1 MEQDAGHDGVT
12 SPATPGTGKSK
23 LDTLSKEDLIKF
35 AKKQV
40 IVLQKVKSRCT
51 ELEKEVEE
59 LKSKSPTGGDKDV
72 IQALADRLDTV
83 LLEKAETQQQLVSLK
98 KENAKTKLEA
108 EDAAK
113 KAAKLQEQW
122 NQSSEDCHK
131 EFEILKNELE
141 MLRCSHKD
149 EVGMLQKKLQESAD
163 QQLALE
169 EKMTVHSNQQDNIK
183 RLETELH
190 QLIPTYEEQ
199 ILHLN
204 KQLEA
209 AIEEK
214 NLESKRQEHYQV
226 EIADLRNELLKLRS
240 VHQEEV
246 SNLVHQLE
254 TYGKEYV
261 EDRKRVNELIH
272 DITEQFLSK
281 EKSIQDTLNE
291 NKVKYEQEIILLKAS
306 IDEKKENFRKRTE
319 VPTDLSLESETKE
332 HVKHLEYV
340 LKEHESQVSIIRDE
354 LTYTHNVKLKLE
366 LEIQHLK
373 DEFFHER
380 EDLEFKINELQ
391 LAKEDCACLI
401 EKLQFQLHS
410 AEDNYEGMIQRHNQ
424 EVLVLRNQHKKEILD
439 LKEKLMSSSEQE
451 RASLIFEMKVLKEQ
465 CEKLLLEKDDA
476 VSNYESLKET
486 LVTLQN
492 ELGESAGK
500 ISREFKALKE
510 QQATDLQEL
519 QQKLRTAYNE
529 KDALLETANSLKAE
543 IEALSAQH
551 SEYEELKQTLS
562 CFQARNDEMVAS
574 LQQKDA
580 LLKELEEKVN
590 DLGLKNTDLLASLE
604 ASREEL
610 SKLQHMCTR
619 EQACVLELRQ
629 NTEAITKNNS
639 QLKLECEEWL
649 KKLKEAEMEKDQN
662 VKKLAEIENQ
672 LESVKQEKEALV
684 SDVQCLNG
692 EVVKLNGEKSTIR
705 RDMDRILFETG
716 NDLAFKEQIET
727 LQNKLQL
734 VSVEKEELI
743 TLYAKGQQ
751 QRLLEEDALQS
762 KVHALQNEVDRL
774 LEENKAITTDFERF
788 LSERGGPLAVTEH
801 IENMNNKVQPGN
813 EEKKELC
820 RDQQKMI
827 LNDEKILSEVQAL
840 CIEVENLCE
849 EKEKLSNIFER
860 DQQQKLFNEKKLL
873 SEVQALHIEVENLSQ
888 EKEKLSKD
896 IENLV
901 AERDYFLSNKEE
913 CVNLQSKLQL
923 ITVEKDQLSQLYEK
937 EQHQKLLN
945 EERFASEVQALQLK
959 VEKLLEEKE
968 TMSFNIESFMSERDD
983 SLAARAQI
991 ESLQYK
997 LQLAIAEKEN
1007 VSKLFEDEQQQKLIV
1022 ESRLSDLLVQMG
1034 SNMHSEENK
1043 DIVAILQ
1050 AVYESV
1056 ARLKKES
1063 QTMVFQSNE
1072 RCLLLQQ
1079 DMERLQ
1085 EENEAQG
1092 AKLKTLIEDYAK
1104 EKVLL
1109 KAELEATVSERE
1121 SMKGDLLVMKS
1132 ENEKSK
1138 LENLDL
1144 QARIEESTKKI
1155 ACHESQVKEQQE
1167 QSLKAVQENMEDL
1180 LEQKESDLHNLR
1192 PEITLKDSVDKT
1204 LAVES
1209 NQQSTITEL
1218 QLKINLENILKEK
1231 EEKLNKFKAVAVKA
1245 KRELDSSRK
1254 EVHALKEDLET
1265 VKNEKSQLSTSLKD
1279 LIQGAES
1286 YKNLLV
1292 EYDKQAEQLDV
1303 AKERAEYSERQIEE
1317 LTKQLQA
1324 AYQQL
1329 EKLNSEKEDL
1339 LAHIETLQTNTR
1351 LLESQILDLQRS
1363 KTSVDKE
1370 LEAEKLLK
1378 EQKAKDHVA
1387 ALKQIEDIQT
1397 QLQKEKKQAQMTVHE
1412 LELLRK
1418 DAQKSTLMD
1427 MEMADY
1433 DRLVKELN
1441 QKISDKNSRLEDLE
1455 QEMRLQKQ
1463 REETLN
1469 EEIASLQASVE
1480 QYEERSTKM
1489 KQLLLKTKKELS
1501 DSKQAE
1507 TDHLRLQAS
1516 LKGEL
1521 EANQQQVE
1529 SFKIQVAEL
1538 SAEKH
1543 RLQEQLRTCMEQQ
1556 QRTTNAYQQ
1565 KIASL
1570 QDTYTM
1576 AKADQAAVSAEFE
1589 SYKVRVH
1596 NVFKQQK
1603 NKSSSQIENEA
1614 VKQEREHLEMMLEQ
1628 LKHKLQDSQHN
1639 LQINTTE
1646 LQTLQVDHDTLLERH
1661 NKMLQETV
1669 AKEAELREKL
1679 CTVQSEN
1686 MVMKSEHAQILS
1698 QLTAQNEALRNN
1710 FRDQIRHMQEDHR
1723 KTIETLQQQL
1733 SKVEGQLFQQQNE
1746 SCTTSPSPSHP
1757 PMKTLRERRA
1767 TDVPI
1772 LDMYIAAREEGE
1784 GMETTDTDSVSSA
1797 STYLPPLE
1805 QLLNSPESKF
1815 EPPQW
1820 QPELSKEELI
1830 QKLNTTSKSIDHL
1843 SGLLHETEA
1852 TNAILME
1859 QITLLKNEIRRLE
1872 RNQER
1877 DKSVSNLEY
1886 LKNVLLQ
1893 FIFLKAGSERQ
1904 RLLPVIDTM
1913 LHLSP
1918 EEKGKLVAIALGEE
1932 EAAARPAGWA
1942 SYLHSW
1948 SGLR

>member
-1 MEQDAGHDGVT
+1 MEQDAGQDGVA

-23 LDTLSKEDLIKF
+23 LDTLPKEDLIKF

-40 IVLQKVKSRCT
+40 IILQKVKSRCT

-59 LKSKSPTGGDKDV
+59 LKSKTSRDGTDDV
-72 IQALADRLDTV
+72 IQALTDRLDAV
-83 LLEKAETQQQLVSLK
+83 LLEKAEAQQQLVSLK
-98 KENAKTKLEA
+98 KENGKIKLEA
-108 EDAAK
+108 EEAAK
-113 KAAKLQEQW
+113 KAVELQDEW
-122 NQSSEDCHK
+122 EKSSGDRLK
-131 EFEILKNELE
+131 EIESLKNELE
-141 MLRCSHKD
+141 MLRSSHRD
-149 EVGMLQKKLQESAD
+149 EVCMLQQKLQESAD

-169 EKMTVHSNQQDNIK
+169 EKMALHSNQQDNIK
-183 RLETELH
+183 RLEKEL
-190 QLIPTYEEQ
+190 QQMRPTYEEQ

-209 AIEEK
+209 AIEDK
-214 NLESKRQEHYQV
+214 NLESKRQTHHQV

-240 VHQEEV
+240 THQEEV
-246 SNLVHQLE
+246 SKLVHQLE
-254 TYGKEYV
+254 IHRKEY
-261 EDRKRVNELIH
+261 EQERKKVNKLLH

-281 EKSIQDTLNE
+281 EKSIQEMLNE
-291 NKVKYEQEIILLKAS
+291 NKVKYEQEILLLRAG
-306 IDEKKENFRKRTE
+306 IDENKKNFKQNTE
-319 VPTDLSLESETKE
+319 VPTVSSLESETKE
-332 HVKHLEYV
+332 NVEHLDYV
-340 LKEHESQVSIIRDE
+340 LKENESQLSILRDE
-354 LTYTHNVKLKLE
+354 LTYTNNVKLKLE

-391 LAKEDCACLI
+391 LAKEDCGCLI
-401 EKLQFQLHS
+401 ETLQFQLHS
-410 AEDNYEGMIQRHNQ
+410 VNDNYEVMIQSHNQ
-424 EVLVLRNQHKKEILD
+424 EVLVLREQHKKEIWD
-439 LKEKLMSSSEQE
+439 LKEELMFNSEQE

-465 CEKLLLEKDDA
+465 CEHLLHEKEDA

-500 ISREFKALKE
+500 ISQEFKALKE
-510 QQATDLQEL
+510 HQATDLQEL

-529 KDALLETANSLKAE
+529 KDTLLETVNSLKAE
-543 IEALSAQH
+543 IEALSAKH
-551 SEYEELKQTLS
+551 ADYEEIRQTLRG
-562 CFQARNDEMVAS
+562 FQARNEEMVVS

-580 LLKELEEKVN
+580 LLKELEERVN
-590 DLGLKNTDLLASLE
+590 NLDLKNIDLLTSLE

-610 SKLQHMCTR
+610 SKLRDVCTR

-629 NTEAITKNNS
+629 NTEALTQNNN
-639 QLKLECEEWL
+639 QLKLQCEEWVE
-649 KKLKEAEMEKDQN
+649 KLKDAEIERDQN
-662 VKKLAEIENQ
+662 VKKLAEIEN
-672 LESVKQEKEALV
+672 EFEAVRQERENLV
-684 SDVQCLNG
+684 SDVQFLNS
-692 EVVKLNGEKSTIR
+692 EVVKLTEEKSTMR
-705 RDMDRILFETG
+705 RDIDRLVFERG
-716 NDLAFKEQIET
+716 DDLAFKEQIET

-734 VSVEKEELI
+734 VSVEKEELS

-751 QRLLEEDALQS
+751 QKLHDEEKLLSKVQALQNDVGRLLEE
-762 KVHALQNEVDRL
+762 K
-774 LEENKAITTDFERF
+774 KAISRDFERF
-788 LSERGGPLAVTEH
+788 MSERDGPLAGKEH
-801 IENMNNKVQPGN
+801 IENLNNKLQLGN
-813 EEKKELC
+813 EEKKELQK
-820 RDQQKMI
+820 DQQKKI

-849 EKEKLSNIFER
+849 EKERLSSVFER

-873 SEVQALHIEVENLSQ
+873 TEVQALHIEVEHLSQ
-888 EKEKLSKD
+888 AKEKLTKD
-896 IENLV
+896 IENL
-901 AERDYFLSNKEE
+901 ASERDYFLSNKEE
-913 CVNLQSKLQL
+913 CVNLQNKLQL
-923 ITVEKDQLSQLYEK
+923 IAVEKDHLSKLYEK
-937 EQHQKLLN
+937 EQHQKLLT
-945 EERFASEVQALQLK
+945 EEKFASEVQALQLK
-959 VEKLLEEKE
+959 VEQLLEEKE
-968 TMSFNIESFMSERDD
+968 TMSCSIKRFAVERDD
-983 SLAARAQI
+983 SLTARPQI
-991 ESLQYK
+991 EDLRYK
-997 LQLAIAEKEN
+997 LQLAVAEKEQ
-1007 VSKLFEDEQQQKLIV
+1007 VSKIFENEEQQKLLV
-1022 ESRLSDLLVQMG
+1022 ESRLRDLLVEMD
-1034 SNMHSEENK
+1034 SMPPEENK
-1043 DIVAILQ
+1043 DIMTILE
-1050 AVYESV
+1050 AVQESI
-1056 ARLKKES
+1056 ARLKKEC

-1079 DMERLQ
+1079 DLERLQ
-1085 EENEAQG
+1085 EEKEAHVAELQS
-1092 AKLKTLIEDYAK
+1092 LIEDNAK
-1104 EKVLL
+1104 EQLLL
-1109 KAELEATVSERE
+1109 KAKLGAAVSDKE
-1121 SMKGDLLVMKS
+1121 SMKGDLFDMKS
-1132 ENEKSK
+1132 ANEKFK

-1144 QARIEESTKKI
+1144 LARIEEFTKMV
-1155 ACHESQVKEQQE
+1155 ACHESQVKEQSIE
-1167 QSLKAVQENMEDL
+1167 AVQKNMEDL
-1180 LEQKESDLHNLR
+1180 PEQKESGLCNSS
-1192 PEITLKDSVDKT
+1192 PECMVITASVDEL

-1209 NQQSTITEL
+1209 KQQSAITEL
-1218 QLKINLENILKEK
+1218 QLKIVNLEKISKEK

-1245 KRELDSSRK
+1245 KKELDSSRK
-1254 EVHALKEDLET
+1254 EVQALKEDLET
-1265 VKNEKSQLSTSLKD
+1265 VKNEKSQLSTSLKE

-1286 YKNLLV
+1286 YKNLLD

-1378 EQKAKDHVA
+1378 EQKAKDHIA
-1387 ALKQIEDIQT
+1387 TLKQIEDIQA
-1397 QLQKEKKQAQMTVHE
+1397 QLQKEKKQAQITMHE

-1441 QKISDKNSRLEDLE
+1441 QKISDKNGRLEDLE
-1455 QEMRLQKQ
+1455 QEVRLQKQ

-1469 EEIASLQASVE
+1469 EEIVSLRASVE

-1489 KQLLLKTKKELS
+1489 KQLLLKTKKELA

-1507 TDHLRLQAS
+1507 TDHLLLQAS

-1521 EANQQQVE
+1521 EASQQQVE

-1538 SAEKH
+1538 TSEKH
-1543 RLQEQLRTCMEQQ
+1543 RLQEQLRTCMDQQ
-1556 QRTTNAYQQ
+1556 QRNANAYQQ

-1570 QDTYTM
+1570 QDAYSM
-1576 AKADQAAVSAEFE
+1576 AKADQASVSAEFE

-1628 LKHKLQDSQHN
+1628 LKHRLQDSQHN

-1669 AKEAELREKL
+1669 TKEAELREKV

-1723 KTIETLQQQL
+1723 KAIETLQQQL
-1733 SKVEGQLFQQQNE
+1733 SKLEGQLFQQQSE
-1746 SCTTSPSPSHP
+1746 SSTTSPSSSQP

-1784 GMETTDTDSVSSA
+1784 GMEMTDTDSVSSA

-1805 QLLNSPESKF
+1805 LLLNSPESKF

-1820 QPELSKEELI
+1820 QPELSKEELV
-1830 QKLNTTSKSIDHL
+1830 QKLNTTSKSVDHL

-1932 EAAARPAGWA
+1932 EAAARPTGWA

>member
-1 MEQDAGHDGVT
+1 MEDAGQEGVA

-23 LDTLSKEDLIKF
+23 LDTLPKEDLIKF

-40 IVLQKVKSRCT
+40 IILQKVKSRCT

-59 LKSKSPTGGDKDV
+59 LKSKTPKDGTDDV
-72 IQALADRLDTV
+72 IQALTDRLDAV
-83 LLEKAETQQQLVSLK
+83 LLEKAEAQQQLVTLK
-98 KENAKTKLEA
+98 KENGKIKLEA
-108 EDAAK
+108 EEAAK
-113 KAAKLQEQW
+113 KTVELQDKWEK
-122 NQSSEDCHK
+122 SSADRHK
-131 EFEILKNELE
+131 EIESHKNELE
-141 MLRCSHKD
+141 MLRSSHRD
-149 EVGMLQKKLQESAD
+149 EVCMLQQKLQESAE
-163 QQLALE
+163 QQLELE
-169 EKMTVHSNQQDNIK
+169 EKMALHSNQQDSIK
-183 RLETELH
+183 RLEKEL
-190 QLIPTYEEQ
+190 QQMRPTYEAQ

-209 AIEEK
+209 ATK
-214 NLESKRQEHYQV
+214 DQNLESKGQEHHQV
-226 EIADLRNELLKLRS
+226 AIADLRNEFLKLRS
-240 VHQEEV
+240 AHQEEV
-246 SNLVHQLE
+246 SNIVYQLE
-254 TYGKEYV
+254 THGKEY
-261 EDRKRVNELIH
+261 EQEKIKVNKLLH

-281 EKSIQDTLNE
+281 EKSIQEMLAE
-291 NKVKYEQEIILLKAS
+291 NNVKYEQEIILLRAGIGENKNNF
-306 IDEKKENFRKRTE
+306 KENTE
-319 VPTDLSLESETKE
+319 VPTVSSLETEAKE
-332 HVKHLEYV
+332 NVEHLDNV
-340 LKEHESQVSIIRDE
+340 LKENKSQLSILRDE
-354 LTYTHNVKLKLE
+354 LTYTNNVKLKLE
-366 LEIQHLK
+366 LDIKHLK

-391 LAKEDCACLI
+391 LAKEDCGCLI
-401 EKLQFQLHS
+401 ETLQFQLHS
-410 AEDNYEGMIQRHNQ
+410 ANEKYEVMIQSHNQ
-424 EVLVLRNQHKKEILD
+424 EVLALREQHKKEIWD
-439 LKEKLMSSSEQE
+439 LKEKLMSNSEQE
-451 RASLIFEMKVLKEQ
+451 KASLIFEIKVLKEQ
-465 CEKLLLEKDDA
+465 CEQILHEKEDA
-476 VSNYESLKET
+476 VFNYESLKET

-500 ISREFKALKE
+500 ISREFKSLKE

-529 KDALLETANSLKAE
+529 KDALLETVNSLKAE
-543 IEALSAQH
+543 IESLSAKH
-551 SEYEELKQTLS
+551 ADYEEINQSLS
-562 CFQARNDEMVAS
+562 GFQARNEEIVIS
-574 LQQKDA
+574 LQQKDE
-580 LLKELEEKVN
+580 LLKELEERLN
-590 DLGLKNTDLLASLE
+590 NLGLKNIDLLTSLE

-610 SKLQHMCTR
+610 SKLQDICTR
-619 EQACVLELRQ
+619 EQACVLELQQ
-629 NTEAITKNNS
+629 NTEALTRNNN
-639 QLKLECEEWL
+639 QLKLQCEEWVE
-649 KKLKEAEMEKDQN
+649 KLKEAEIEKDQN
-662 VKKLAEIENQ
+662 VKQLAEIEN
-672 LESVKQEKEALV
+672 EFVAVRQERDNLV
-684 SDVQCLNG
+684 SDVQFLNM
-692 EVVKLNGEKSTIR
+692 EVGKLNEEKSTMR
-705 RDMDRILFETG
+705 RDIDGLIFERG
-716 NDLAFKEQIET
+716 DDLALREQIET
-727 LQNKLQL
+727 LLNKLQL
-734 VSVEKEELI
+734 VSAEKEELS

-751 QRLLEEDALQS
+751 QKLLDEEKLLSKIQALQDD
-762 KVHALQNEVDRL
+762 VGRL
-774 LEENKAITTDFERF
+774 IEEKKAISRDFERF
-788 LSERGGPLAVTEH
+788 MSERDGPLAVKEH
-801 IENMNNKVQPGN
+801 IENLNNKLQLGN
-813 EEKKELC
+813 EENNELQ
-820 RDQQKMI
+820 RDQQKKM

-840 CIEVENLCE
+840 CIDVENLCE
-849 EKEKLSNIFER
+849 EKERLSNVFER
-860 DQQQKLFNEKKLL
+860 DQRQKLFNEKKLL
-873 SEVQALHIEVENLSQ
+873 TEVQALHIEVEHLSQ
-888 EKEKLSKD
+888 EKEKLTKD

-901 AERDYFLSNKEE
+901 SERDYFLSNKEE
-913 CVNLQSKLQL
+913 CVNLQNKLQL
-923 ITVEKDQLSQLYEK
+923 IAVEKDHLSKLYEK
-937 EQHQKLLN
+937 EQHQKLFT
-945 EERFASEVQALQLK
+945 EEKFASEVQALQLK
-959 VEKLLEEKE
+959 VEQLLEEKA
-968 TMSFNIESFMSERDD
+968 TMSCDIKRFAAERED
-983 SLAARAQI
+983 SMTAGPQI
-991 ESLQYK
+991 EDLQDK
-997 LQLAIAEKEN
+997 LQLAVTEKEQ
-1007 VSKLFEDEQQQKLIV
+1007 VSTLFENEQQQKLLIV
-1022 ESRLSDLLVQMG
+1022 SRLSDLLVQMD
-1034 SNMHSEENK
+1034 SMPPEENK
-1043 DIVAILQ
+1043 DIIAILE
-1050 AVYESV
+1050 AVHESI

-1063 QTMVFQSNE
+1063 QTVFQSNE

-1079 DMERLQ
+1079 DLERLQ
-1085 EENEAQG
+1085 EEKEAHV
-1092 AKLKTLIEDYAK
+1092 AELKSLIEDYAN
-1104 EKVLL
+1104 EHELL
-1109 KAELEATVSERE
+1109 KAKLEATVSEKE
-1121 SMKGDLLVMKS
+1121 SVKGDLLDMKS
-1132 ENEKSK
+1132 ANEKSK

-1144 QARIEESTKKI
+1144 LARIEEFTKKV
-1155 ACHESQVKEQQE
+1155 ACHESQVKDQQE
-1167 QSLKAVQENMEDL
+1167 QSIEAVQKNMEDL
-1180 LEQKESDLHNLR
+1180 PEQKESDLCNSS
-1192 PEITLKDSVDKT
+1192 PECMFIKDSVDKP

-1209 NQQSTITEL
+1209 NQLSVITEL
-1218 QLKINLENILKEK
+1218 QLKIVNLEKISKEK
-1231 EEKLNKFKAVAVKA
+1231 EEKLNKFKGVAVKA
-1245 KRELDSSRK
+1245 KKELDSSRK
-1254 EVHALKEDLET
+1254 EVHALKEDLES
-1265 VKNEKSQLSTSLKD
+1265 VKNEKSQLSTSLKE

-1292 EYDKQAEQLDV
+1292 EYDKQAELLDV

-1339 LAHIETLQTNTR
+1339 LARIETLQTNTR
-1351 LLESQILDLQRS
+1351 LLESQILDLHRS

-1378 EQKAKDHVA
+1378 EQKAKDHIA

-1397 QLQKEKKQAQMTVHE
+1397 QLQKEKKQAQVTMHE

-1455 QEMRLQKQ
+1455 QEIGLQKR

-1507 TDHLRLQAS
+1507 TDHLLLQAS

-1538 SAEKH
+1538 TAEKH

-1556 QRTTNAYQQ
+1556 QRNTNAYQQ

-1570 QDTYTM
+1570 QDAYTM
-1576 AKADQAAVSAEFE
+1576 AKADQAAVSGEFE

-1723 KTIETLQQQL
+1723 KAIETLQQQL
-1733 SKVEGQLFQQQNE
+1733 SKLEGQLFQQQSE
-1746 SCTTSPSPSHP
+1746 SSITSPLSSQP

-1767 TDVPI
+1767 TDLPI

-1784 GMETTDTDSVSSA
+1784 GMEMTDTDSVSSA

-1815 EPPQW
+1815 EPPLW
-1820 QPELSKEELI
+1820 QPELSKEELV
-1830 QKLNTTSKSIDHL
+1830 QKLNSTSKSIDHL